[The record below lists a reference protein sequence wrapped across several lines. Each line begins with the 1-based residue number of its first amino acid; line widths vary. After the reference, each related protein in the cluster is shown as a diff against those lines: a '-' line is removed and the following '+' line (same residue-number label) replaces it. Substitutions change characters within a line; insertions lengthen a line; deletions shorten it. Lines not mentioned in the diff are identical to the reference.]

1 MVKTIILAGGK
12 SSRFKTNK
20 MSALLDGQPILFRTI
35 KPFLKV
41 TDSVT
46 VVTGFFDVNY
56 LKEYI
61 DLNKL
66 NIVHNELHELG
77 MFSSILKGVQ
87 NINTDIFLTPGDY
100 PNIKQDTLK
109 KILDEDGD
117 IRVPRYKGRKGHP
130 IYLTK
135 KVVEELKKESIES
148 NLKIFRD
155 RHLVNYIDVDD
166 EGILQDIDIYEDLEK
181 MKARNKS

>member
-1 MVKTIILAGGK
+1 M
-12 SSRFKTNK
+12 
-20 MSALLDGQPILFRTI
+20 
-35 KPFLKV
+35 
-41 TDSVT
+41 
-46 VVTGFFDVNY
+46 
-56 LKEYI
+56 
-61 DLNKL
+61 
-66 NIVHNELHELG
+66 
-77 MFSSILKGVQ
+77 
-87 NINTDIFLTPGDY
+87 NTDIFLTPGDY
-100 PNIKQDTLK
+100 PNIKQDTLY

-130 IYLTK
+130 IYLTRK
-135 KVVEELKKESIES
+135 IVEELKTEPIES